1 MKKYG
6 TREEVMAETAEMT
19 KAGIVKADMVV
30 LDGKIRTKKEVE
42 QQKLR
47 KEKLLNVSANGSE
60 RGAEKAASEAA
71 SERERERKAAPKSQH
86 EDEDADDESSAKAV
100 PKSAYSLNDLRDLVQ
115 VYVAENNK
123 ILPRGTSRWKKADWL
138 KCATEL
144 KLI

>member
-47 KEKLLNVSANGSE
+47 KEKLLNGDKAE
-60 RGAEKAASEAA
+60 RGGADKAAEQSI
-71 SERERERKAAPKSQH
+71 ERKAAPKSQH
-86 EDEDADDESSAKAV
+86 EDEDADDESSAKAI